1 MACKYCD
8 PINPGGY
15 ECPICKCDY
24 CKEHYEQY
32 VTDNWYKN
40 ERRIENDICLMC
52 GDELQMTEF
61 DQKKFNIHV
70 VRCFQDLLEQAS
82 SFSKP
87 LMDDFNVISELL
99 WTYDPEYNSSIKT
112 KKKETK

>member
-52 GDELQMTEF
+52 GDEL
-61 DQKKFNIHV
+61 
-70 VRCFQDLLEQAS
+70 
-82 SFSKP
+82 
-87 LMDDFNVISELL
+87 
-99 WTYDPEYNSSIKT
+99 
-112 KKKETK
+112 